1 MAVEVKEQGTVTEKV
16 RKLKESFHETLPA
29 LCPERVKFLAEAY
42 QENEGKPPITIRAK
56 VYEKFLKGMSL
67 HIDENPIVGNLSKYR
82 VGMVPYP
89 EYSCKWMKKEV
100 EAITAFGKVPISQE
114 DQELLT
120 EAVDYWKNRSTYT
133 LTNEIHAWKYKGE
146 PTRNELQFAAGVW
159 LIPVG
164 VPPGRISVDYGK
176 VLIKGLNGVIAEA
189 QQQLNSLP
197 IGTSDAISKKDFL
210 KAVIT
215 SCNAVIA
222 FANRYADL
230 TGDMAQK
237 ESDPARKK
245 ELEDISQICRWVP
258 ANPARTFREAIQSF
272 WFTHLAVHM
281 EINSS
286 GISPGRFPQ
295 YMYPFYKKDL
305 EEGRI
310 SREEAIEF
318 LELLFIKF
326 TEIIRFWSQS
336 FFAKDMG
343 NLLQN
348 ISLGGLTPDGQDA
361 TNEMDYLLIEAQKRV
376 RMIQPTLSI
385 LYHDKLPEEL
395 LLRAAELVRTGLG
408 MPAFFNANLNVES
421 LVYYGASLED
431 ARNQCQIG
439 CVERG
444 FSHGAGP
451 MLGGAINM
459 PKMLELA
466 LHDGKDPV
474 SGKQVGPKTGN
485 PGNFTS
491 FQELADAIKKQLQHF
506 MPRYADYEYTGHAI
520 NAQYFPTPFVS
531 ALVDDCIKKGLD
543 ASSGGARY
551 YMAGFGPVG
560 VIDLG
565 DSLAAIKKYAF
576 EEKQIAMGEL
586 LKALEANFEG
596 YQEMHKLLLNAP
608 KYGNDDDYVDNI
620 VREWYDIFYDEQ
632 QKLRD
637 HQGRKL
643 IPFAISVSWHGPLGA
658 LTGALPSGRKAG
670 MPLADGSV
678 SSSQGYD
685 KNGPTALMKSA
696 SKAIDTVKYFSSL
709 LNMKFHPSPLS
720 TAEGLRKLIALIK
733 TYLELGGH
741 HVQFNVVSAETLRD
755 AQIHPENYKN
765 LIVRVAGFSAYFIHL
780 DPVIQNEIISR
791 TELNFRN

>member
-1 MAVEVKEQGTVTEKV
+1 MVVEVKEQGAATERV
-16 RKLKESFHETLPA
+16 IKLKESFHESSPT
-29 LCPERVKFLAEAY
+29 LCPERVRFLAEAY
-42 QENEGKPPITIRAK
+42 QENEGKPPITIRAR

-67 HIDENPIVGNLSKYR
+67 NIDENPIVGNLSRHR

-89 EYSCKWMKKEV
+89 EYSCNWMKKEL
-100 EAITAFGKVPISQE
+100 EAITAFGKAPISEQ
-114 DQELLT
+114 DQELLI
-120 EAVDYWKNRSTYT
+120 EAAAYWKNRCTYP
-133 LTNEIHAWKYKGE
+133 LTQEIHADKYNGE

-159 LIPVG
+159 IIPVG

-176 VLIKGLNGVIAEA
+176 VLNKGLNGVIAEA
-189 QQQLNSLP
+189 QQQLNILP
-197 IGTSDAISKKDFL
+197 IGTSEALSKKDFL
-210 KAVIT
+210 EAVII

-222 FANRYADL
+222 LANRYADL
-230 TGDMAQK
+230 AADMAQK

-281 EINSS
+281 ELNSS

-295 YMYPFYKKDL
+295 YMYPFYKKDM

-310 SREEAIEF
+310 TREEVIEL

-326 TEIIRFWSQS
+326 TEIIRFWAQS

-361 TNEMDYLLIEAQKRV
+361 TNEMDYLMIEAQRRV
-376 RMIQPTLSI
+376 RMIQPNLSI

-395 LLRAAELVRTGLG
+395 LLKATELVRTGLG
-408 MPAFFNANLNVES
+408 MPSFFNADLNIES
-421 LVYYGASLED
+421 LVRYGASLED

-466 LHDGKDPV
+466 LHDGKDTV
-474 SGKQVGPKTGN
+474 SGKQAGLHTGS
-485 PGNFTS
+485 PEKFVS
-491 FQELADAIKKQLQHF
+491 FQELSDAIKKQLQHF
-506 MPRYADYEYTGHAI
+506 MPRYTDYEYTSHAI

-543 ASSGGARY
+543 VNSGGARY

-560 VIDLG
+560 IVDLG
-565 DSLAAIKKYAF
+565 DSLAAIKKYVF
-576 EEKQIAMGEL
+576 EEKRLTIGEL
-586 LKALEANFEG
+586 SKALEANFEG
-596 YQEMHKLLLNAP
+596 YEEIHKLLLNAP
-608 KYGNDDDYVDNI
+608 KYGNEDDYVDNL

-632 QKLRD
+632 RKLKD
-637 HQGRKL
+637 HLGQPL

-658 LTGALPSGRKAG
+658 KTGALPSGRKAG

-678 SSSQGYD
+678 SASQGCD

-720 TAEGLRKLIALIK
+720 KTEGLIKLIALIK
-733 TYLELGGH
+733 TYMHLGGH
-741 HVQFNVVSAETLRD
+741 HVQFNVVNVETLKD
-755 AQIHPENYKN
+755 AQIHPENYKD

-791 TELNFRN
+791 TELSFKN

>member
-1 MAVEVKEQGTVTEKV
+1 MVVEIKEQGIVTERVK
-16 RKLKESFHETLPA
+16 KLKESFHETAPA

-42 QENEGKPPITIRAK
+42 RENEGKSPITIRAK
-56 VYEKFLKGMSL
+56 AYEKFLNGMSL
-67 HIDENPIVGNLSKYR
+67 YIDHNPIVGNLSKYR

-89 EYSCKWMKKEV
+89 EYSCSWMKKEL
-100 EAITAFGKVPISQE
+100 EAITAFGRVPLSQE
-114 DQELLT
+114 DQELLI
-120 EAVDYWKNRSTYT
+120 EVADYWEDRNTYT
-133 LTNEIHAWKYKGE
+133 MTREIHAWKYQGE
-146 PTRNELQFAAGVW
+146 PTRNELQFSAGVW
-159 LIPVG
+159 IIPVG
-164 VPPGRISVDYGK
+164 VPPGRISVDYEK
-176 VLIKGLNGVIAEA
+176 VLNKGLNGVIAEA
-189 QQQLNSLP
+189 QQQLSSLP
-197 IGTSDAISKKDFL
+197 IGTSEAISKKDFL
-210 KAVIT
+210 EAVIT
-215 SCNAVIA
+215 SCNAVTN
-222 FANRYADL
+222 FAIRYANL
-230 TGDMAQK
+230 TADMAQN
-237 ESDPARKK
+237 ESDPTRKK
-245 ELEDISQICRWVP
+245 ELEDISQICHRVP

-286 GISPGRFPQ
+286 GISPGRFPR

-310 SREEAIEF
+310 TREEAIEL

-348 ISLGGLTPDGQDA
+348 ISLGGLTPNGDDA
-361 TNEMDYLLIEAQKRV
+361 TNEMDYLLIEAQRRV

-395 LLRAAELVRTGLG
+395 LLRATELVRTGLG
-408 MPAFFNANLNVES
+408 MPAFFNAHLNIDS
-421 LVYYGASLED
+421 LIRYGASLED

-444 FSHGAGP
+444 FSHGSAP
-451 MLGGAINM
+451 MLGGGINM

-466 LHDGKDPV
+466 LHDGQDPF

-485 PGNFTS
+485 SKNFTS

-520 NAQYFPTPFVS
+520 NAQHFPTPFVS
-531 ALVDDCIKKGLD
+531 ALVDDCIEKGLD
-543 ASSGGARY
+543 VSSGGARY

-565 DSLAAIKKYAF
+565 DSLAAIKKYVF
-576 EEKQIAMGEL
+576 EEKRLSLGEL
-586 LKALEANFEG
+586 MEALGANFQG
-596 YQEMHKLLLNAP
+596 YEEMHKLLLNAP
-608 KYGNDDDYVDNI
+608 KYGNDDDYADSI
-620 VREWYDIFYDEQ
+620 VREWYDIFYDEH

-637 HQGRKL
+637 HLGGELR
-643 IPFAISVSWHGPLGA
+643 PFTISVSWHSPLGA
-658 LTGALPSGRKAG
+658 KTNALPSGRKAG

-685 KNGPTALMKSA
+685 KNGPTALTKSA
-696 SKAIDTVKYFSSL
+696 SRAIDTVKYFSSL
-709 LNMKFHPSPLS
+709 LNMKFHPTPLS
-720 TAEGLRKLIALIK
+720 TIDGLIKLISLIK
-733 TYLELGGH
+733 TYLQLGGH
-741 HVQFNVVSAETLRD
+741 HIQFNVVSAETLRD
-755 AQIHPENYKN
+755 AQMNPAKYKD
-765 LIVRVAGFSAYFIHL
+765 LVIRVAGFSAYFIHL

-791 TELNFRN
+791 TEINFRN

>member
-1 MAVEVKEQGTVTEKV
+1 MAVEVKKQGTVTERV
-16 RKLKESFHETLPA
+16 MKLKESFHETSPA

-42 QENEGKPPITIRAK
+42 QENEGKSPITIRAK

-89 EYSCKWMKKEV
+89 EYSCSWMKKEL
-100 EAITAFGKVPISQE
+100 EAISAFGKVPISEQ
-114 DQELLT
+114 DRELLT
-120 EAVDYWKNRSTYT
+120 EAVDYWKSRSTYP
-133 LTNEIHAWKYKGE
+133 LTNEIHAGKYEGE

-159 LIPVG
+159 LIPIG

-176 VLIKGLNGVIAEA
+176 VLNKGLNGVIAEA

-197 IGTSDAISKKDFL
+197 IGTSETINKKDFL
-210 KAVIT
+210 EAVIT

-230 TGDMAQK
+230 TTDMAQK

-258 ANPARTFREAIQSF
+258 ANPARTFHEAIQSF

-281 EINSS
+281 ELNSS

-310 SREEAIEF
+310 NREEAIEL

-361 TNEMDYLLIEAQKRV
+361 TNEMDYLMIEAQRRV
-376 RMIQPTLSI
+376 RMIQPNLSI

-395 LLRAAELVRTGLG
+395 LLKATELVRTGLG
-408 MPAFFNANLNVES
+408 MPSFFNANLNVES
-421 LVYYGASLED
+421 LIHYGASLED

-485 PGNFTS
+485 PEHFTS
-491 FQELADAIKKQLQHF
+491 FQELADAIKKQLQYF
-506 MPRYADYEYTGHAI
+506 MPRYADYEY
-520 NAQYFPTPFVS
+520 
-531 ALVDDCIKKGLD
+531 
-543 ASSGGARY
+543 
-551 YMAGFGPVG
+551 
-560 VIDLG
+560 
-565 DSLAAIKKYAF
+565 
-576 EEKQIAMGEL
+576 
-586 LKALEANFEG
+586 
-596 YQEMHKLLLNAP
+596 
-608 KYGNDDDYVDNI
+608 
-620 VREWYDIFYDEQ
+620 
-632 QKLRD
+632 
-637 HQGRKL
+637 
-643 IPFAISVSWHGPLGA
+643 
-658 LTGALPSGRKAG
+658 
-670 MPLADGSV
+670 
-678 SSSQGYD
+678 
-685 KNGPTALMKSA
+685 
-696 SKAIDTVKYFSSL
+696 
-709 LNMKFHPSPLS
+709 
-720 TAEGLRKLIALIK
+720 
-733 TYLELGGH
+733 
-741 HVQFNVVSAETLRD
+741 
-755 AQIHPENYKN
+755 
-765 LIVRVAGFSAYFIHL
+765 
-780 DPVIQNEIISR
+780 
-791 TELNFRN
+791 